1 MSNIPKKFQFL
12 MKLKELLVRVTKA
25 VSATPS
31 GEEKIAETV
40 KNGEKANTY
49 YK

>member
-1 MSNIPKKFQFL
+1 

-25 VSATPS
+25 VSATTT
-31 GEEKIAETV
+31 GEKKIAETV